1 MNNRV
6 KIIYICFLYS
16 TLLVSCNNTS
26 IEKFNTP
33 EGKEIRQKVDKMVID
48 LDSNIS
54 NFNQVARI
62 DHSRFAE
69 DVGVYTPPSIVTI
82 FSNAMVNSNLI
93 KKNQLI
99 GLDLPY
105 KVLCYSEPELKEARI
120 AYTSPEF
127 ITKRHGLNQDDIKEY
142 ASDISPLISKFS
154 KKSISKTDLSK
165 VTKDFAIILKISDFD
180 FYTTLKKV
188 KIAINAQGDTKM
200 FGEINY
206 KEEAQA
212 HNIDVDST
220 TLILFGAPEPGGK
233 AMIESPKLGLDAFC
247 QKILIYKKQN
257 TVYVAYNDIIDF
269 SELYYQDWT
278 IPQRIINYRL
288 NNVFEKAITKE

>member
-1 MNNRV
+1 MNNRA
-6 KIIYICFLYS
+6 KILYIGILYS

-33 EGKEIRQKVDKMVID
+33 EGKEIRQKVDQMVID

-82 FSNAMVNSNLI
+82 FSNAKVNSNLI

-142 ASDISPLISKFS
+142 ASDISLLTSKFS

>member
-1 MNNRV
+1 MNNRA
-6 KIIYICFLYS
+6 KIVYIGFLSS

-99 GLDLPY
+99 GLDEI
-105 KVLCYSEPELKEARI
+105 KVQFHALTAQLQQQSRQSTDPALDLCHFAFLGNQGTGKTTVAR
-120 AYTSPEF
+120 
-127 ITKRHGLNQDDIKEY
+127 KL
-142 ASDISPLISKFS
+142 
-154 KKSISKTDLSK
+154 
-165 VTKDFAIILKISDFD
+165 
-180 FYTTLKKV
+180 
-188 KIAINAQGDTKM
+188 
-200 FGEINY
+200 
-206 KEEAQA
+206 
-212 HNIDVDST
+212 
-220 TLILFGAPEPGGK
+220 GK
-233 AMIESPKLGLDAFC
+233 AMRAIGRLKKGHLVEVDAV
-247 QKILIYKKQN
+247 L
-257 TVYVAYNDIIDF
+257 
-269 SELYYQDWT
+269 
-278 IPQRIINYRL
+278 
-288 NNVFEKAITKE
+288 